1 MLWALTQKSMC
12 TDEKQM
18 SAPSKMK
25 RVSVEIFTG
34 QSQAY
39 TKTFFWVALV
49 YGWYEHRL

>member
-25 RVSVEIFTG
+25 EEPVKIFTG
-34 QSQAY
+34 QSQVY
-39 TKTFFWVALV
+39 TKTFFWVVLV
-49 YGWYEHRL
+49 YG

>member
-18 SAPSKMK
+18 SASSKMK
-25 RVSVEIFTG
+25 GEPVEICTG
-34 QSQAY
+34 QSQVY

-49 YGWYEHRL
+49 YSWYEHRL